1 MIERVNYWGALRRGW
16 RLLVALAILFAVIA
30 VLVPVPAHKVHKQP
44 LENPWRVGSFL
55 AAIPQNGVG
64 SAGVNTK
71 TILFWADDTYVKLAA
86 IQAAGKTKSG
96 AQSIPPA
103 AQLHLLPTMKASVVP
118 VSTVL
123 SGRSS
128 AAGKKKAGKA
138 AVGKNG
144 SEYVGLFAQGAN
156 QAQAVALA
164 NQYATAVLYA
174 VNQAFAA
181 SRKELS
187 PAEQQAHPNAKS
199 GAVIVAPAVAP
210 RATLVPPKVTSTGI
224 KLGRKELGLIG
235 IAAGLLVGVLIILA
249 RALLNKSLQTAAG
262 AEASFLFPVVVEIPE
277 RAGNGAGATS
287 GPLTVVDEP
296 TSAAAEA
303 YRMLRVSVLFEGLAE
318 PPPLYDPLDPMGDDA
333 PSGRLVARGPYK
345 APEPGTRQVV
355 LVVSPGGEQSRPA
368 LAVNLGAVY
377 AEAGERVIV
386 ISTADIGSSYPGDR
400 VVDGSDHW
408 EPWQLAPYLEPSSLE
423 NVSRLSLGPFV
434 ASSGQLTTR
443 APGIFN
449 AARRLADVV
458 IVEVPPLLAV
468 HHGEALARA
477 VDVVVVV
484 AECRSTTINQAQR
497 AGEILRRMGAPV
509 LGVALTEVRLSSRD
523 IRQAS
528 WLPAPEPAAALEA
541 TNTSQLP
548 EASRT

>member
-16 RLLVALAILFAVIA
+16 RLLLALAILFAVVA
-30 VLVPVPAHKVHKQP
+30 VLVPIPAPKVHKSHVEAP
-44 LENPWRVGSFL
+44 FKAGSYL
-55 AAIPQNGVG
+55 AAFPANGIG
-64 SAGVNTK
+64 AAGVSTK
-71 TILFWADDTYVKLAA
+71 TILFWADNFYIKQAA
-86 IQAAGKTKSG
+86 IQAAGMTKST
-96 AQSIPPA
+96 A
-103 AQLHLLPTMKASVVP
+103 LLLPTMRAAVVS

-123 SGRSS
+123 TGRAP
-128 AAGKKKAGKA
+128 AAGKKPAKAAAGK
-138 AVGKNG
+138 KE
-144 SEYVGLFAQGAN
+144 SEYVGLLAQGTTRD
-156 QAQAVALA
+156 QAVVLA
-164 NQYATAVLYA
+164 NAYATAVENA
-174 VNQAFAA
+174 VNQAFAQ

-187 PAEQQAHPNAKS
+187 PLEQQSHPNATS
-199 GAVIVAPAVAP
+199 GLVLVAPAQANRVS
-210 RATLVPPKVTSTGI
+210 LVKAKVTSTGT

-235 IAAGLLVGVLIILA
+235 IGAGLLVGVLILLT

-262 AEASFLFPVVVEIPE
+262 AEAAFLFPVVVEIPE
-277 RAGNGAGATS
+277 RPGNGAGATS

-296 TSAAAEA
+296 TSPAAEA

-318 PPPLYDPLDPMGDDA
+318 PPPLYDPLDPTGDGA
-333 PSGRLVARGPYK
+333 SSGRLIAREPYK

-368 LAVNLGAVY
+368 LAANLAAVY

-386 ISTADIGSSYPGDR
+386 VSTADIESGYPGDR

-408 EPWQLAPYLEPSSLE
+408 EPWQLAPYLEPSNLE
-423 NVSRLSLGPFV
+423 NVSRLSLRPFV

-484 AECRSTTINQAQR
+484 AECRSTMIKQAQR

-523 IRQAS
+523 IRHAS
-528 WLPAPEPAAALEA
+528 WLPDREPAAASEA
-541 TNTSQLP
+541 SNTSQLP
-548 EASRT
+548 ETSRT